1 MVQCYAQTIC
11 LKDDAAEIE
20 RYKAYHAE
28 AWPEVLH
35 ALKSVGVLEMKIYL
49 LGARLFMYFE
59 TVDGF
64 DPAVD
69 FPRHMELNAKVREWG
84 DLMRGF
90 QEPAPEA
97 APGDWWAYM
106 EEVFNLSDSLE
117 RAARGDPAGAR
128 RAWVDYIPRIGSPTP
143 SFAAPNPPRYPFTL
157 LATPSALSARA

>member
-1 MVQCYAQTIC
+1 MSLLAMTKHYAQTIC
-11 LKDDAAEIE
+11 LRDGAGVVDE
-20 RYKAYHAE
+20 YKAYHAE

-117 RAARGDPAGAR
+117 RAAR
-128 RAWVDYIPRIGSPTP
+128 
-143 SFAAPNPPRYPFTL
+143 
-157 LATPSALSARA
+157 